1 MLTDIKKSIVELDK
15 EYPEWDEVVSN
26 FFNVSSKDT
35 DDYIKGLSGKD
46 EDIISTFINILNK
59 TIELAK
65 KYDLNLNDVTSVFDT
80 YTCKEDIQKRIKLSL
95 NRYSSYKKIRDI
107 AIESEF
113 QAKYVLDTIWN
124 MCILRYN
131 ANYEFEDDFPM
142 TKEEFART
150 TNELDKLVNY
160 CVYRQLHIK
169 SIYKQLQEETGLPET
184 ICNYMAEKIDND
196 FEKLKLNFIINTIT
210 RD

>member
-1 MLTDIKKSIVELDK
+1 MLTDIRKSIVELNK

-26 FFNVSSKDT
+26 FFNVASKDT
-35 DDYIKGLSGKD
+35 DNDIKDILDKD
-46 EDIISTFINILNK
+46 EDIISAFIDILNK

-65 KYDLNLNDVTSVFDT
+65 KHDLNVDDVTSIFDQ

-131 ANYEFEDDFPM
+131 ANYKFEDDFPM
-142 TKEEFART
+142 TKEEFDRAS
-150 TNELDKLVNY
+150 NELDKLVNY

-169 SIYKQLQEETGLPET
+169 SIYKQLQEETGLSET
-184 ICNYMAEKIDND
+184 ICSYMAEKIDND